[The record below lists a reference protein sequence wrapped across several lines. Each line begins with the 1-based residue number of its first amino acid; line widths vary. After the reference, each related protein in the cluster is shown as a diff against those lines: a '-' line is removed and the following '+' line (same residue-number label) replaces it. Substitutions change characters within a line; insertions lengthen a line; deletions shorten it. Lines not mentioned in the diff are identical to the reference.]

1 MVSMFINKQIMARLV
16 NENYTKQTS
25 IYNGGLGSGYGSEG
39 VAPTILPLI
48 KVCAPYSIIFLHQTP
63 IFE

>member
-1 MVSMFINKQIMARLV
+1 MARLV

-39 VAPTILPLI
+39 VAPTVLPLI